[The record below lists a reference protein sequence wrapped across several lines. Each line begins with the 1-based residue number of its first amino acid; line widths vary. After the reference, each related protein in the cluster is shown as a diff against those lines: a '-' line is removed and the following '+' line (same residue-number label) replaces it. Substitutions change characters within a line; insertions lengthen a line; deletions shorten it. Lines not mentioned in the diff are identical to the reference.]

1 MGYARSHGDEAGA
14 SMATKGVKE
23 TPAMTNQPPVLG
35 LLDLVVRDMD
45 ASLAFYRRLGLE
57 IPDRAVWRT
66 ASGAHHVDLDLPN
79 GFHLHFDSIALAKSF
94 NRGWPEQAR
103 AGTGTIIGFSLSS
116 REAVDGRYDDLV
128 AAGYTGRQPP
138 YDTFWGARYAVI
150 EDPDG
155 NHVGIMS
162 PLDPAR
168 RSAPP
173 AL

>member
-1 MGYARSHGDEAGA
+1 
-14 SMATKGVKE
+14 
-23 TPAMTNQPPVLG
+23 MTHQQPVLD

-45 ASLAFYRRLGLE
+45 ATLAFYRRLGLE

-94 NRGWPEQAR
+94 NRGWPEQA
-103 AGTGTIIGFSLSS
+103 GTGTRPIIGFSLSS
-116 REAVDGRYDDLV
+116 REAVDDRYADLV
-128 AAGYTGRQPP
+128 AAGYTGHQPP

-155 NHVGIMS
+155 NHVGLMS
-162 PLDPAR
+162 PVDPAR

>member
-1 MGYARSHGDEAGA
+1 
-14 SMATKGVKE
+14 
-23 TPAMTNQPPVLG
+23 MTNQQPLLD

-45 ASLAFYRRLGLE
+45 ATLAFYRRLGLE
-57 IPDRAVWRT
+57 IPERAVWRT

-94 NRGWPEQAR
+94 NRGWPEQAG
-103 AGTGTIIGFSLSS
+103 AGTRTIIGFSLSS
-116 REAVDGRYDDLV
+116 REAVDDRYADLV
-128 AAGYTGRQPP
+128 AAGYIGRQPP

-155 NHVGIMS
+155 NHVGLMS

>member
-1 MGYARSHGDEAGA
+1 MIDKR
-14 SMATKGVKE
+14 
-23 TPAMTNQPPVLG
+23 PVLNQ
-35 LLDLVVRDMD
+35 LDVVAHDVD

-57 IPDRAVWRT
+57 IPESAVWRT
-66 ASGAHHVDLDLPN
+66 ASGAHHVDLHLPN
-79 GFHLHFDSIALAKSF
+79 GFTLHIDSVALAKSF
-94 NRGWPEQAR
+94 DRGWSEQGS
-103 AGTGTIIGFSLSS
+103 AGSKTIVGFALAS
-116 REAVDGRYDDLV
+116 REAVDARYADLV

-138 YDTFWGARYAVI
+138 FDAFWGARYAVI

-155 NHVGIMS
+155 NHVGLMS